1 MPELKHDQLSSYLK
15 ERQEKP
21 YYPVYLIFGDELLYK
36 TAFSSVLDSMIPV
49 SNRSLNYDPVDDTEE
64 NIYQIIERMN
74 TFSLQP
80 GPKAVA
86 LIDSKIFYAKQDD
99 AKLLAKAKEVYDKNE
114 PKKAAGFF
122 VALLGRLGLLFED
135 LATPEG
141 IKKLKI
147 DPTDDVMWIEALG
160 VYCGENNIRIP
171 KDQDSAAA
179 LDKAISK
186 GFPKNNHLFIT
197 TDMVDRRRSLY
208 KTILKTGLVIDCSV
222 PKGDR
227 REDRIAQEAVMNS
240 KMASILSR
248 SGKSIEKDAFA
259 AITEMTGF
267 DLRTFSHNLEKLINF
282 VGKRQTIT
290 IDDVE
295 TVLERTRK
303 DPIYEMTNAVAKRDT
318 QQALYFLD
326 AMLSENI
333 HPLQIIAAISNQV
346 RKLIMAKG
354 FLEGEW
360 CRSWNS
366 NMNYTQFKRN
376 VMPEVQAYDRQI
388 LDRLRSWEERLLS
401 ESGKAPGGS
410 KKKKGKPAT
419 DLIVARNPNN
429 AYPVYQTMLKADG
442 YSGRELLMALACLAR
457 ADVQLK
463 TTGRKPKIVLE
474 SAVFSICGRESKQN
488 A

>member
-1 MPELKHDQLSSYLK
+1 MPELKYDQLSSYLK

-21 YYPVYLIFGDELLYK
+21 YFPVYLIYGDELLCK
-36 TAFSSVLDSMIPV
+36 TAFNALLNSMIPV
-49 SNRSLNYDPVDDTEE
+49 SKQSLNYDPVDDAEE
-64 NIYQIIERMN
+64 NIHQIIERVN

-99 AKLLAKAKEVYDKNE
+99 AKLLAKAREAYDRSE

-122 VALLGRLGLLFED
+122 VALLGRLNLVFED

-141 IKKLKI
+141 IKKLKG
-147 DPTDDVMWIEALG
+147 DPAEDVVWIEALCD
-160 VYCGENNIRIP
+160 YCKENNIRIL

-179 LDKAISK
+179 LDKGISK

-197 TDMVDRRRSLY
+197 TDMTDRRRSLF
-208 KTILKTGLVIDCSV
+208 KTILKTGLVVDCSV

-227 REDRIAQEAVMNS
+227 RDDRIAQEAVMNK
-240 KMASILSR
+240 KMESILSQ
-248 SGKSIEKDAFA
+248 SGKSIAKDVFA

-282 VGKRQTIT
+282 VGKRHIIT
-290 IDDVE
+290 VDDVE
-295 TVLERTRK
+295 AVLERTRK
-303 DPIYEMTNAVAKRDT
+303 DPIYEMTNAVAERDT
-318 QQALYFLD
+318 AQALYFLE

-333 HPLQIIAAISNQV
+333 HPLQILAAISNQI

-366 NMNYTQFKRN
+366 NMNFTQFKRN
-376 VMPEVQAYDRQI
+376 VMPEIQAYDRQ
-388 LDRLRSWEERLLS
+388 LLDQLLSWQDRLLPEKDKTS
-401 ESGKAPGGS
+401 GGS

-419 DLIVARNPNN
+419 DLIVAKNPNN

-442 YSGRELLMALACLAR
+442 YSRQEILMALACLAR
-457 ADVQLK
+457 ADVKLK
-463 TTGRKPKIVLE
+463 TTAQKPKTVLE
-474 SAVFSICGRESKQN
+474 AAVFSICERSREP
-488 A
+488 